1 MQPLPPLVLDPGD
14 PLGFL
19 GLGAHWSAYPSDQA
33 TELGVVLL
41 GLGLVF
47 MYLGVR
53 TNGRTYRVHQKIG
66 GPAGLLVFVTWMLSA
81 VVVIFFFDFLGS
93 SGILVP
99 SPVSPV
105 TFTTAGVTF
114 VVILLSASWRS
125 GANVKVAVLSAFVG
139 TVVGV
144 MVFELP
150 FLFMIAPRL
159 GPSLQQS
166 LLSESPLFCLVFAS
180 YSLSFLSPLA
190 GFSRYTLFSLSAVFI
205 VFSLWAFLTDF
216 SFPSDPQSFVLNSAS
231 KVLGFVSAF
240 TLYFHRGD

>member
-1 MQPLPPLVLDPGD
+1 MVLDSRN
-14 PLGFL
+14 PLEFL
-19 GLGAHWSAYPSDQA
+19 GLGAHWSAYPGDQA

-41 GLGLVF
+41 ALGLVF
-47 MYLGVR
+47 LYFGVR
-53 TNGRTYRVHQKIG
+53 TKSKTYRVYQKIG
-66 GPAGLLVFVTWMLSA
+66 GLAGLLVFVTWMLSA
-81 VVVIFFFDFLGS
+81 VVVVFFFGLLAS

-105 TFTTAGVTF
+105 TFTTAAITF
-114 VVILLSASWRS
+114 VMVLLSASWRS
-125 GANVKVAVLSAFVG
+125 RATVKVAVVSAFVG

-159 GPSLQQS
+159 GQSLPQS

-180 YSLSFLSPLA
+180 YTLVFLSPLA
-190 GFSRYTLFSLSAVFI
+190 RFSRYTLFSLGAVLI
-205 VFSLWAFLTDF
+205 GFSLWAFLTDF
-216 SFPSDPQSFVLNSAS
+216 SFPSDPESFVLNSAS

-240 TLYFHRGD
+240 TLFFHKGD